1 MIKSVTVVNY
11 KGESIKMD
19 LFHPESSG
27 FIIIKIDGI
36 GPGKATVTKND
47 SKVYDGGTI
56 TSARLPSRNIKMEI
70 QFLWVNSI
78 EDVRH
83 KSYKYFPLKKPI
95 TLIFETDTRI
105 VEIEGVVE
113 SNEPDIFSSE
123 ESTNIS
129 IICPDP
135 YFYASG
141 DNARTKTDFS
151 GINPMFEIP
160 EGTGYSNESL
170 EDALTEISTV
180 FVQSER
186 GITNYGEVDIG
197 VVISVKPLDNVTGT
211 LTIANITMNQS
222 MSFNLDKIKDIM
234 ENGVALNKEFKLGDE
249 LIINT
254 LRGKKSVTLVREG
267 KNYNALSCIDTRTDW
282 IYLTSGENTFTY
294 YLSGE
299 GIEDLQFSV
308 TNSILYEGV

>member
-1 MIKSVTVVNY
+1 MIKSVTAVNF

-95 TLIFETDTRI
+95 TLIFETDTRT

-141 DNARTKTDFS
+141 ENTRSKTEFS
-151 GINPMFEIP
+151 GINAMFEIP
-160 EGTGYSNESL
+160 SDTGYSNESL
-170 EDALTEISTV
+170 TEALTEISTLY
-180 FVQSER
+180 VQSER
-186 GITNYGEVDIG
+186 GIMNHGEVDIG
-197 VVISVKPLDNVTGT
+197 VVISIKPLAIVKGILTISNVTLGQ
-211 LTIANITMNQS
+211 N
-222 MSFNLDKIKDIM
+222 MSFDLNKIKTIT
-234 ENGVALNKEFKLGDE
+234 ENDFHLGDE
-249 LIINT
+249 LVINT
-254 LRGKKSVTLVREG
+254 LRGKKSVTLIREG

-282 IYLTSGENTFTY
+282 IYLTSGVNTFTY
-294 YLSGE
+294 YLDGE

>member
-1 MIKSVTVVNY
+1 MIKSVTAVNF

-95 TLIFETDTRI
+95 TLIFETDTRT

-141 DNARTKTDFS
+141 ENARSKTEFS
-151 GINPMFEIP
+151 GINAMFEIP
-160 EGTGYSNESL
+160 SDAGYSNESL
-170 EDALTEISTV
+170 TEALTEISTLYI
-180 FVQSER
+180 QSER
-186 GITNYGEVDIG
+186 GIMNYGEVDIG
-197 VVISVKPLDNVTGT
+197 VVISIKPLAIVKGILTISNVTLGQ
-211 LTIANITMNQS
+211 N
-222 MSFNLDKIKDIM
+222 MSFDLNKIKTITEQD
-234 ENGVALNKEFKLGDE
+234 FHLGDE
-249 LIINT
+249 LVINT

-294 YLSGE
+294 YLDGE

>member
-1 MIKSVTVVNY
+1 MIKSVTAVNF

-95 TLIFETDTRI
+95 KLIFETDTRT

-141 DNARTKTDFS
+141 ENARSKTEFS
-151 GINPMFEIP
+151 GINAMFEIP
-160 EGTGYSNESL
+160 SNVGYSNESL
-170 EDALTEISTV
+170 TEALTEISTLYI
-180 FVQSER
+180 QSER
-186 GITNYGEVDIG
+186 GIMNYGEVDIG
-197 VVISVKPLDNVTGT
+197 VVISIKPLAIVKGILTISNVTLGQ
-211 LTIANITMNQS
+211 N
-222 MSFNLDKIKDIM
+222 MSFDLNKIKTITEQD
-234 ENGVALNKEFKLGDE
+234 FHLGDE
-249 LIINT
+249 LVINT

-294 YLSGE
+294 YLDGE

>member
-1 MIKSVTVVNY
+1 MIKSVTAVNF

-95 TLIFETDTRI
+95 TLIFETDTRT

-141 DNARTKTDFS
+141 ENARSKTEFS
-151 GINPMFEIP
+151 GINAVFEIP
-160 EGTGYSNESL
+160 SDTGYSNESL
-170 EDALTEISTV
+170 TEALTEISTLY
-180 FVQSER
+180 VQSER
-186 GITNYGEVDIG
+186 GIMNYGEVDIG
-197 VVISVKPLDNVTGT
+197 VVISVKPLAIVKGI
-211 LTIANITMNQS
+211 LTISNITLGQN
-222 MSFNLDKIKDIM
+222 MSFDLNKIKTIT
-234 ENGVALNKEFKLGDE
+234 ENDFHLGDE
-249 LIINT
+249 LVINT

-294 YLSGE
+294 YLDGE

>member
-1 MIKSVTVVNY
+1 MIKSVTAVNF

-36 GPGKATVTKND
+36 GPGKASVTKND

-56 TSARLPSRNIKMEI
+56 TSARLPSRNITMEI

-95 TLIFETDTRI
+95 TLIFETDTRT

-141 DNARTKTDFS
+141 ENARSKTEFS
-151 GINPMFEIP
+151 GINPLFELPSDI
-160 EGTGYSNESL
+160 GYSNESL
-170 EDALTEISTV
+170 TEALTEISALY
-180 FVQSER
+180 VQSER
-186 GITNYGEVDIG
+186 GIMNYGEVDIG
-197 VVISVKPLDNVTGT
+197 VVISIKPLAIVKGILTISNVTLGQ
-211 LTIANITMNQS
+211 N
-222 MSFNLDKIKDIM
+222 MSFDLNKIKTITEQD
-234 ENGVALNKEFKLGDE
+234 FHLGDE
-249 LIINT
+249 LVINT

-294 YLSGE
+294 YLDGE

>member
-1 MIKSVTVVNY
+1 MIKSVTAVNF

-95 TLIFETDTRI
+95 TLIFETDTRT

-141 DNARTKTDFS
+141 ENARSKTEFS
-151 GINPMFEIP
+151 GINAMFEIP
-160 EGTGYSNESL
+160 SDTGYSNESL
-170 EDALTEISTV
+170 TEALTEISTLY
-180 FVQSER
+180 VQSER
-186 GITNYGEVDIG
+186 GIMNYGEVDIG
-197 VVISVKPLDNVTGT
+197 VVISIKPLAIVKGILTISNVTLGQ
-211 LTIANITMNQS
+211 N
-222 MSFNLDKIKDIM
+222 MSFDLNKIKTIT
-234 ENGVALNKEFKLGDE
+234 ENDFHLGDE
-249 LIINT
+249 LVINT

-294 YLSGE
+294 YLDGE

>member
-1 MIKSVTVVNY
+1 MIKSVTAVNF

-83 KSYKYFPLKKPI
+83 KTYKYFPLKKPI
-95 TLIFETDTRI
+95 TLIFETDTRT

-141 DNARTKTDFS
+141 ENARSRTEFS
-151 GINPMFEIP
+151 GINPLFEIP
-160 EGTGYSNESL
+160 SDIGYSNESL
-170 EDALTEISTV
+170 TEALTEISALY
-180 FVQSER
+180 VQSER
-186 GITNYGEVDIG
+186 GIMNYGEVDIG
-197 VVISVKPLDNVTGT
+197 VVISIKPLAIVKGILTISNVTLGQ
-211 LTIANITMNQS
+211 N
-222 MSFNLDKIKDIM
+222 MSFDLNKIKTIT
-234 ENGVALNKEFKLGDE
+234 ENDFHLGDE
-249 LIINT
+249 LVINT

-294 YLSGE
+294 YLDGE

>member
-1 MIKSVTVVNY
+1 MIKSVTAVNF

-70 QFLWVNSI
+70 KFLWVNSI

-95 TLIFETDTRI
+95 TLIFETDTRT

-141 DNARTKTDFS
+141 ENARSKIEFS
-151 GINPMFEIP
+151 GIDAMFEIP
-160 EGTGYSNESL
+160 SDTGYSNESL
-170 EDALTEISTV
+170 TEALTEISTLYI
-180 FVQSER
+180 QSER
-186 GITNYGEVDIG
+186 GIMNYGEVDIG
-197 VVISVKPLDNVTGT
+197 VVISIKPLAIVKGV
-211 LTIANITMNQS
+211 LTISNITLGQN
-222 MSFNLDKIKDIM
+222 MSFDLNKIKNIT
-234 ENGVALNKEFKLGDE
+234 ENDFHLGDE
-249 LIINT
+249 LVINT

-294 YLSGE
+294 YLDGD

>member
-1 MIKSVTVVNY
+1 MIKSVTAVNF

-95 TLIFETDTRI
+95 TLIFETDTRT

-141 DNARTKTDFS
+141 ENARSKTEFS
-151 GINPMFEIP
+151 GINAMFEIP
-160 EGTGYSNESL
+160 SDTGYSNESL
-170 EDALTEISTV
+170 TEALTEISTLY
-180 FVQSER
+180 VQSER
-186 GITNYGEVDIG
+186 GIMNYGEVDIG
-197 VVISVKPLDNVTGT
+197 VVISIKPLAIVKGILTISNVTLGQ
-211 LTIANITMNQS
+211 N
-222 MSFNLDKIKDIM
+222 MSFDLNKIKTITEQD
-234 ENGVALNKEFKLGDE
+234 FHLGDE
-249 LIINT
+249 LVINT

-294 YLSGE
+294 YLDGE

>member
-1 MIKSVTVVNY
+1 MIKSVTAVNF

-95 TLIFETDTRI
+95 TLIFETDTRT

-141 DNARTKTDFS
+141 ENARSRTEFS
-151 GINPMFEIP
+151 GINPLFEIP
-160 EGTGYSNESL
+160 SNIGYSNESL
-170 EDALTEISTV
+170 TEALTEISALY
-180 FVQSER
+180 VQSER
-186 GITNYGEVDIG
+186 GIMNYGEVDIG
-197 VVISVKPLDNVTGT
+197 VVISIKPLAIVKGILTISNVTLGQ
-211 LTIANITMNQS
+211 N
-222 MSFNLDKIKDIM
+222 MSFDLNKIKTIT
-234 ENGVALNKEFKLGDE
+234 ENDFHLGDE
-249 LIINT
+249 LVINT

-267 KNYNALSCIDTRTDW
+267 KNYNALSCIDTKTDW

-294 YLSGE
+294 YLDGE

>member
-1 MIKSVTVVNY
+1 MIKSVTAVNF

-95 TLIFETDTRI
+95 TLIFETDTRT

-141 DNARTKTDFS
+141 ENARSKTEFS
-151 GINPMFEIP
+151 GINAMFEIP
-160 EGTGYSNESL
+160 SDTGYSNESL
-170 EDALTEISTV
+170 TEALTEISTLYI
-180 FVQSER
+180 QSER
-186 GITNYGEVDIG
+186 GIMNYGEVDIG
-197 VVISVKPLDNVTGT
+197 VVISIKPLAVVKGILTISNVTLGQ
-211 LTIANITMNQS
+211 N
-222 MSFNLDKIKDIM
+222 MSFDLNKIKTITEQD
-234 ENGVALNKEFKLGDE
+234 FHLGDE

-254 LRGKKSVTLVREG
+254 LRGKKSVILVREG

-294 YLSGE
+294 YLDGE

>member
-1 MIKSVTVVNY
+1 MIKSVTAVNF

-83 KSYKYFPLKKPI
+83 KTYKYFPLKKPI
-95 TLIFETDTRI
+95 ILIFETDTRT

-141 DNARTKTDFS
+141 ENARSRTEFS

-160 EGTGYSNESL
+160 SDIGYSNESL
-170 EDALTEISTV
+170 TEALTEISALY
-180 FVQSER
+180 VQSER
-186 GITNYGEVDIG
+186 GIMNYGEVDIG
-197 VVISVKPLDNVTGT
+197 VVISIKPLAIVKGI
-211 LTIANITMNQS
+211 LTISNITLGHN
-222 MSFNLDKIKDIM
+222 MSFDLNKIKTITEQD
-234 ENGVALNKEFKLGDE
+234 FHLGDE
-249 LIINT
+249 LVINT

-294 YLSGE
+294 YLDGE

>member
-1 MIKSVTVVNY
+1 MIKSVTAVNF

-95 TLIFETDTRI
+95 TLIFETDTRT

-141 DNARTKTDFS
+141 ENARSKTEFS
-151 GINPMFEIP
+151 GINAMFEIP
-160 EGTGYSNESL
+160 SDTGYSNESL
-170 EDALTEISTV
+170 IEALTEISTLY
-180 FVQSER
+180 VQSER
-186 GITNYGEVDIG
+186 GIMNHGEVDIG
-197 VVISVKPLDNVTGT
+197 VVISIKPLAIVKGILTISNVTLGQ
-211 LTIANITMNQS
+211 N
-222 MSFNLDKIKDIM
+222 MSFDLNKIKTIT
-234 ENGVALNKEFKLGDE
+234 ENDFHLGDE
-249 LIINT
+249 LVINT

-294 YLSGE
+294 YLDGE

>member
-1 MIKSVTVVNY
+1 MIKSVTAVNF

-27 FIIIKIDGI
+27 FVIIKIDGI

-83 KSYKYFPLKKPI
+83 KTYKYFPLKKPI
-95 TLIFETDTRI
+95 TLIFETDTRT

-141 DNARTKTDFS
+141 ENARSKTEFS
-151 GINPMFEIP
+151 GINAMFEIP
-160 EGTGYSNESL
+160 SDTGYSNESL
-170 EDALTEISTV
+170 TEALTEISTLY
-180 FVQSER
+180 VQSER
-186 GITNYGEVDIG
+186 GIMNYGEVDIG
-197 VVISVKPLDNVTGT
+197 VVISVKPLAIVKGILTISNVTLGQ
-211 LTIANITMNQS
+211 N
-222 MSFNLDKIKDIM
+222 MSFDLNKIKTITEQD
-234 ENGVALNKEFKLGDE
+234 FHLGDE

-267 KNYNALSCIDTRTDW
+267 KNYNTLSCIDTRTDW

-294 YLSGE
+294 YLDGE

>member
-1 MIKSVTVVNY
+1 MIKSVTAVNF

-83 KSYKYFPLKKPI
+83 KTYKYFPLKKPI
-95 TLIFETDTRI
+95 TLIFETDTRT

-141 DNARTKTDFS
+141 ENARSKTEFS
-151 GINPMFEIP
+151 GINAMFEIP
-160 EGTGYSNESL
+160 SDTGYSNESL
-170 EDALTEISTV
+170 TEALTEISTLY
-180 FVQSER
+180 VQSER
-186 GITNYGEVDIG
+186 GIMNHGEVDIG
-197 VVISVKPLDNVTGT
+197 VVISIKPLAIVKGILTISNVTLGQ
-211 LTIANITMNQS
+211 N
-222 MSFNLDKIKDIM
+222 MSFDLNKIKTITEQD
-234 ENGVALNKEFKLGDE
+234 FHLGDE
-249 LIINT
+249 LVINT
-254 LRGKKSVTLVREG
+254 LRGKKSVTLIREG

-294 YLSGE
+294 YLDGE

>member
-1 MIKSVTVVNY
+1 MIKSVTAVNF

-95 TLIFETDTRI
+95 TLIFETDTRT

-141 DNARTKTDFS
+141 ENARSKTEFS
-151 GINPMFEIP
+151 GINAVFEIP
-160 EGTGYSNESL
+160 YDTGYSNESL
-170 EDALTEISTV
+170 TEALTEISTLY
-180 FVQSER
+180 VQSER
-186 GITNYGEVDIG
+186 GIMNYGEVDIG
-197 VVISVKPLDNVTGT
+197 VVISVKPLAIVKGILTISNVTLGQ
-211 LTIANITMNQS
+211 N
-222 MSFNLDKIKDIM
+222 MSFDLNKIKTITEQD
-234 ENGVALNKEFKLGDE
+234 FHLGDE
-249 LIINT
+249 LVINT
-254 LRGKKSVTLVREG
+254 LRGKKSVTLIREG

-294 YLSGE
+294 YLDGE

>member
-1 MIKSVTVVNY
+1 MIKSVTAVNF

-19 LFHPESSG
+19 LFNPESSG

-95 TLIFETDTRI
+95 TLIFETDTRT

-141 DNARTKTDFS
+141 GNARSKTEFS
-151 GINPMFEIP
+151 GINAMFEIP
-160 EGTGYSNESL
+160 SNAGYSNESL
-170 EDALTEISTV
+170 TEALTEISTLYI
-180 FVQSER
+180 QSER
-186 GITNYGEVDIG
+186 GIMNYGEVDIG
-197 VVISVKPLDNVTGT
+197 VVISIKPLAVVKGILTISNVTLGQ
-211 LTIANITMNQS
+211 N
-222 MSFNLDKIKDIM
+222 MSFNLNKIKTITEQD
-234 ENGVALNKEFKLGDE
+234 FHLGDE

-294 YLSGE
+294 YLDGE

>member
-1 MIKSVTVVNY
+1 MIKSVTAINF

-36 GPGKATVTKND
+36 GPGKATVTKSD

-83 KSYKYFPLKKPI
+83 KTYKYFPLKKPI
-95 TLIFETDTRI
+95 TLIFETDTRT

-141 DNARTKTDFS
+141 ENARSKTEFS
-151 GINPMFEIP
+151 GINPLFEIP
-160 EGTGYSNESL
+160 YDTGYSNESL
-170 EDALTEISTV
+170 TEALTEISTLY
-180 FVQSER
+180 VQSER
-186 GITNYGEVDIG
+186 GIMNYGEVDVG
-197 VVISVKPLDNVTGT
+197 VVISIKPLAIVKGV
-211 LTIANITMNQS
+211 LTISNITLGQN
-222 MSFNLDKIKDIM
+222 MSFDLNKIKTIT
-234 ENGVALNKEFKLGDE
+234 ENDFHLGDE
-249 LIINT
+249 LVINT
-254 LRGKKSVTLVREG
+254 LRGKKSVTLIREG

-294 YLSGE
+294 YLDGE

>member
-1 MIKSVTVVNY
+1 MIKSVTAVNF

-95 TLIFETDTRI
+95 TLIFETDTRT

-141 DNARTKTDFS
+141 ENARSRTEFS
-151 GINPMFEIP
+151 GINPLFEIP
-160 EGTGYSNESL
+160 SDTGYSNESL
-170 EDALTEISTV
+170 TEALTEISALY
-180 FVQSER
+180 VQSER
-186 GITNYGEVDIG
+186 GIMNYGEVDIG
-197 VVISVKPLDNVTGT
+197 VVISIKPLAIVKGILTISNVTLGQ
-211 LTIANITMNQS
+211 N
-222 MSFNLDKIKDIM
+222 MSFDLNKIKTIT
-234 ENGVALNKEFKLGDE
+234 ENDFHLGDE
-249 LIINT
+249 LVINT
-254 LRGKKSVTLVREG
+254 LRGKKSVTLAREG

-294 YLSGE
+294 YLDGE

>member
-1 MIKSVTVVNY
+1 MIKSVTAVNF

-95 TLIFETDTRI
+95 TLIFETDTRT

-141 DNARTKTDFS
+141 KNARSRTEFS
-151 GINPMFEIP
+151 GINPLFEIP
-160 EGTGYSNESL
+160 SDTGYSNESL
-170 EDALTEISTV
+170 TEALTEISALY
-180 FVQSER
+180 VQSER
-186 GITNYGEVDIG
+186 GIMNYGEVDIG
-197 VVISVKPLDNVTGT
+197 VVISIKPLAIVKGILTISNVTLGQ
-211 LTIANITMNQS
+211 N
-222 MSFNLDKIKDIM
+222 MSFDLNKIKTITEHD
-234 ENGVALNKEFKLGDE
+234 FHLGDE
-249 LIINT
+249 LVINT
-254 LRGKKSVTLVREG
+254 LRGKKSVTLIREG

-294 YLSGE
+294 YLNGE

>member
-1 MIKSVTVVNY
+1 MIKSVTAVNF

-95 TLIFETDTRI
+95 TLIFETDTRT

-141 DNARTKTDFS
+141 ENARSKTEFS
-151 GINPMFEIP
+151 GINAMFEIP
-160 EGTGYSNESL
+160 SDAGYSNESL
-170 EDALTEISTV
+170 TEALTEISTLY
-180 FVQSER
+180 VQSER
-186 GITNYGEVDIG
+186 GIMNYGEVDIG
-197 VVISVKPLDNVTGT
+197 VVISIKPLAVVKGILTISNVTLGQ
-211 LTIANITMNQS
+211 N
-222 MSFNLDKIKDIM
+222 MSFDLNKIKTITGQD
-234 ENGVALNKEFKLGDE
+234 FHLGDE

-294 YLSGE
+294 YLDGE

>member
-1 MIKSVTVVNY
+1 MIKSVTAVNF

-47 SKVYDGGTI
+47 SKIYDGGTI

-95 TLIFETDTRI
+95 TLIFETDTRT

-141 DNARTKTDFS
+141 ESARSKTEFS
-151 GINPMFEIP
+151 GINAMFEIP
-160 EGTGYSNESL
+160 SNTGYSNESL
-170 EDALTEISTV
+170 TEALTEISTLY
-180 FVQSER
+180 VQSER
-186 GITNYGEVDIG
+186 GIMNHGEVDIG
-197 VVISVKPLDNVTGT
+197 VVISIKPLAIVKGILTISNVTLGQ
-211 LTIANITMNQS
+211 N
-222 MSFNLDKIKDIM
+222 MSFDLNKIKTIT
-234 ENGVALNKEFKLGDE
+234 ENDFHLGDE
-249 LIINT
+249 LVINT
-254 LRGKKSVTLVREG
+254 LRGRKSVTLVREG

-294 YLSGE
+294 YLDGE

>member
-1 MIKSVTVVNY
+1 MIKSVTAVNF

-83 KSYKYFPLKKPI
+83 KSYKYFPLKKPL
-95 TLIFETDTRI
+95 TLIFETDTRT

-141 DNARTKTDFS
+141 ENARSRTEFS
-151 GINPMFEIP
+151 GINAMFEIP
-160 EGTGYSNESL
+160 SDAGYSNESL
-170 EDALTEISTV
+170 TEALTEISALY
-180 FVQSER
+180 VQSER
-186 GITNYGEVDIG
+186 GIMNYGEVDIG
-197 VVISVKPLDNVTGT
+197 VVISIKPLAIVKGILTISNVTLGQ
-211 LTIANITMNQS
+211 N
-222 MSFNLDKIKDIM
+222 MSFDLNKIKTITEQD
-234 ENGVALNKEFKLGDE
+234 FHLGDE
-249 LIINT
+249 LVINT

-294 YLSGE
+294 YLDGE

>member
-1 MIKSVTVVNY
+1 MIKSVTAVNF

-70 QFLWVNSI
+70 EFLWVNSI

-95 TLIFETDTRI
+95 TLIFETDTRT

-141 DNARTKTDFS
+141 ENARSKIEFS
-151 GINPMFEIP
+151 GIDAMFEIP
-160 EGTGYSNESL
+160 SDTGYSNESL
-170 EDALTEISTV
+170 TEALTEISKLYI
-180 FVQSER
+180 QSER
-186 GITNYGEVDIG
+186 GIINYGEVDIG
-197 VVISVKPLDNVTGT
+197 VIISIKPLAIVKGI
-211 LTIANITMNQS
+211 LTISNITLGQN
-222 MSFNLDKIKDIM
+222 MSFDLNKIKTIT
-234 ENGVALNKEFKLGDE
+234 ENDFHLGDE
-249 LIINT
+249 LVINT

-294 YLSGE
+294 YLDGD

>member
-1 MIKSVTVVNY
+1 MIKSVTAINF

-95 TLIFETDTRI
+95 TLIFETDTRT

-141 DNARTKTDFS
+141 ENARSRTEFS

-160 EGTGYSNESL
+160 SDIGYSNESL
-170 EDALTEISTV
+170 TEALTEISALY
-180 FVQSER
+180 VQSER
-186 GITNYGEVDIG
+186 GIMNYGEVDIG
-197 VVISVKPLDNVTGT
+197 VVISIKPLAIVKGI
-211 LTIANITMNQS
+211 LTISNITLGQN
-222 MSFNLDKIKDIM
+222 MSFDLNKIKTIT
-234 ENGVALNKEFKLGDE
+234 ENDFHLGDE
-249 LIINT
+249 LVINT

-294 YLSGE
+294 YLDGE

>member
-1 MIKSVTVVNY
+1 MIKSVTAVNF

-83 KSYKYFPLKKPI
+83 KTYKYFPLKKPI
-95 TLIFETDTRI
+95 TLIFETDTRT

-141 DNARTKTDFS
+141 ENARSRTEFS
-151 GINPMFEIP
+151 GINPLFEIP
-160 EGTGYSNESL
+160 SDIGYSNESIT
-170 EDALTEISTV
+170 EALTEISALY
-180 FVQSER
+180 VQSER
-186 GITNYGEVDIG
+186 GIMNYGEVDIG
-197 VVISVKPLDNVTGT
+197 VVISIKPLAIVKGI
-211 LTIANITMNQS
+211 LTISNITLGQN
-222 MSFNLDKIKDIM
+222 MSFDLNKIKTIT
-234 ENGVALNKEFKLGDE
+234 ENDFHLGDE
-249 LIINT
+249 LVINT

-294 YLSGE
+294 YLDGE

>member
-1 MIKSVTVVNY
+1 MIKSVTAVNF

-95 TLIFETDTRI
+95 TLIFETDTRT
-105 VEIEGVVE
+105 VEIEGIVE

-141 DNARTKTDFS
+141 ENARSKTEFS
-151 GINPMFEIP
+151 GINAMFEIP
-160 EGTGYSNESL
+160 SDTGYSNESL
-170 EDALTEISTV
+170 TEALTEISTLY
-180 FVQSER
+180 VQSER
-186 GITNYGEVDIG
+186 GIMNHGEVDIG
-197 VVISVKPLDNVTGT
+197 VVISIKPLAIVKGILTISNVTLGQ
-211 LTIANITMNQS
+211 N
-222 MSFNLDKIKDIM
+222 MSFDLNKIKTIT
-234 ENGVALNKEFKLGDE
+234 ENDFHLGDE
-249 LIINT
+249 LVINT

-294 YLSGE
+294 YLDGE

>member
-1 MIKSVTVVNY
+1 MIKSVTAINF

-27 FIIIKIDGI
+27 FIIIKIDGM
-36 GPGKATVTKND
+36 GPGKATVTKSD

-83 KSYKYFPLKKPI
+83 KSYKYFPLKKPV
-95 TLIFETDTRI
+95 TLIFETDTRT

-141 DNARTKTDFS
+141 ENVRSKTEFS
-151 GINPMFEIP
+151 GINPVFEIP
-160 EGTGYSNESL
+160 SDTGYSNESL
-170 EDALTEISTV
+170 TEALTEISTLY
-180 FVQSER
+180 VQSER
-186 GITNYGEVDIG
+186 GIMNYGEVDVG
-197 VVISVKPLDNVTGT
+197 VVISIKPLAIVKGILTISNVTLGQ
-211 LTIANITMNQS
+211 N
-222 MSFNLDKIKDIM
+222 MSFDLNKIKSITKND
-234 ENGVALNKEFKLGDE
+234 FHLGDE
-249 LIINT
+249 LVINT
-254 LRGKKSVTLVREG
+254 LRGKKSVTLIREG

-294 YLSGE
+294 YLDGE

>member
-1 MIKSVTVVNY
+1 MIKSVTAVNF

-70 QFLWVNSI
+70 EFLWVNSI

-95 TLIFETDTRI
+95 TLIFETDTRT

-141 DNARTKTDFS
+141 DNARSKTDFS

-160 EGTGYSNESL
+160 SDTGYSNESL
-170 EDALTEISTV
+170 TDALTEISTV

-186 GITNYGEVDIG
+186 GIMNYGEVDIG
-197 VVISVKPLDNVTGT
+197 VVISIKPLAIVKGV
-211 LTIANITMNQS
+211 LTISNITLGQN
-222 MSFNLDKIKDIM
+222 MSFDLNKIKTIT
-234 ENGVALNKEFKLGDE
+234 ENDFHIGDE
-249 LIINT
+249 LVINT

-282 IYLTSGENTFTY
+282 IHLTSGEKTFTY
-294 YLSGE
+294 YLDGD

>member
-1 MIKSVTVVNY
+1 MIKSVTAVNF

-95 TLIFETDTRI
+95 TLIFETDTRT

-141 DNARTKTDFS
+141 ENARSKTEFS
-151 GINPMFEIP
+151 GINAMFEIP
-160 EGTGYSNESL
+160 SNVGYSNESL
-170 EDALTEISTV
+170 TEALTEISTLYIR
-180 FVQSER
+180 SER
-186 GITNYGEVDIG
+186 GIMNYGEVDIG
-197 VVISVKPLDNVTGT
+197 VVISIKPLAIVKGILTISNVTLGQ
-211 LTIANITMNQS
+211 N
-222 MSFNLDKIKDIM
+222 MSFDLNKIKTITEQD
-234 ENGVALNKEFKLGDE
+234 FHLGDE
-249 LIINT
+249 LVINT

-267 KNYNALSCIDTRTDW
+267 KNYNALSCIDTRTNW

-294 YLSGE
+294 YLDGE

>member
-1 MIKSVTVVNY
+1 MIKSVTAVNF

-83 KSYKYFPLKKPI
+83 KTYKYFPLKKPI
-95 TLIFETDTRI
+95 TLIFETDTRT

-141 DNARTKTDFS
+141 ENARSRTEFS

-160 EGTGYSNESL
+160 SDIGYSNESL
-170 EDALTEISTV
+170 TEALTEISALY
-180 FVQSER
+180 VQSER
-186 GITNYGEVDIG
+186 GIMNYGEVDIG
-197 VVISVKPLDNVTGT
+197 VVISVKPLAIVKGILTISNVTLGQ
-211 LTIANITMNQS
+211 N
-222 MSFNLDKIKDIM
+222 MSFDLNKIKTITEQD
-234 ENGVALNKEFKLGDE
+234 FHLGDE

-294 YLSGE
+294 YLDGE

>member
-1 MIKSVTVVNY
+1 MIKSVTAVNF

-83 KSYKYFPLKKPI
+83 KTYKYFPLKKPI
-95 TLIFETDTRI
+95 TLIFETDTRT

-141 DNARTKTDFS
+141 ENARSRTEFS
-151 GINPMFEIP
+151 GINPLFEISSD
-160 EGTGYSNESL
+160 TGYSNESL
-170 EDALTEISTV
+170 TEALTEISALY
-180 FVQSER
+180 VQSER
-186 GITNYGEVDIG
+186 GIMNYGEVDIG
-197 VVISVKPLDNVTGT
+197 VVISIKPLAIVKGI
-211 LTIANITMNQS
+211 LTISNITLGQN
-222 MSFNLDKIKDIM
+222 MSFDLNKIKTIT
-234 ENGVALNKEFKLGDE
+234 ENDFHLGDE
-249 LIINT
+249 LVINT

-294 YLSGE
+294 YLNGE

>member
-1 MIKSVTVVNY
+1 MIKSVTAVNF

-70 QFLWVNSI
+70 EFLWVNSI

-95 TLIFETDTRI
+95 TLIFETDTRT

-135 YFYASG
+135 YFYSSG
-141 DNARTKTDFS
+141 DNARSKTDFS

-160 EGTGYSNESL
+160 SDTGYSNESL
-170 EDALTEISTV
+170 TDALTEISTV

-186 GITNYGEVDIG
+186 GIMNYGEVDIG
-197 VVISVKPLDNVTGT
+197 VVISIKPLAIVKGV
-211 LTIANITMNQS
+211 LTISNITLGQN
-222 MSFNLDKIKDIM
+222 MSFDLNKIKTIT
-234 ENGVALNKEFKLGDE
+234 ENDFHIGDE
-249 LIINT
+249 LVINT

-294 YLSGE
+294 YLDGD

>member
-1 MIKSVTVVNY
+1 MIKSVTAVNF

-83 KSYKYFPLKKPI
+83 KSYKYFPLKKPL
-95 TLIFETDTRI
+95 TLIFETDTRT

-141 DNARTKTDFS
+141 ENARSKTEFS
-151 GINPMFEIP
+151 GINAVFEIP
-160 EGTGYSNESL
+160 SDIGYSNESL
-170 EDALTEISTV
+170 TEALTEISTLY
-180 FVQSER
+180 VQSER
-186 GITNYGEVDIG
+186 GIMNYGEVDIG
-197 VVISVKPLDNVTGT
+197 VVISIKPLAIVKGILTISNVTLGQ
-211 LTIANITMNQS
+211 N
-222 MSFNLDKIKDIM
+222 MSFDLNKIKTIT
-234 ENGVALNKEFKLGDE
+234 ENDFHLGDE
-249 LIINT
+249 LVINT

-294 YLSGE
+294 YLDGE

>member
-1 MIKSVTVVNY
+1 MIKSVTAVNF

-47 SKVYDGGTI
+47 SKVYDGGSI

-70 QFLWVNSI
+70 QFLWINSI

-95 TLIFETDTRI
+95 TLIFETDTRT

-141 DNARTKTDFS
+141 ENARSRTEFS
-151 GINPMFEIP
+151 GINPLFEISSD
-160 EGTGYSNESL
+160 TGYSNESL
-170 EDALTEISTV
+170 TEALTEISTLY
-180 FVQSER
+180 VQSER
-186 GITNYGEVDIG
+186 GIMNYGEVDIG
-197 VVISVKPLDNVTGT
+197 IVISIKPLAIVKGILTISNVTLGQ
-211 LTIANITMNQS
+211 N
-222 MSFNLDKIKDIM
+222 MSFDLNKIKTIT
-234 ENGVALNKEFKLGDE
+234 ENDFHLGDE
-249 LIINT
+249 LVINT

-294 YLSGE
+294 YLNGE

>member
-1 MIKSVTVVNY
+1 MIKSVTAVNF

-83 KSYKYFPLKKPI
+83 KTYKYFPLKKPI
-95 TLIFETDTRI
+95 TLIFETDTRT

-141 DNARTKTDFS
+141 ENARSRTEFS
-151 GINPMFEIP
+151 GINPLFEIP
-160 EGTGYSNESL
+160 SDTGYSNESL
-170 EDALTEISTV
+170 TEALTEISTLY
-180 FVQSER
+180 VQSER
-186 GITNYGEVDIG
+186 GIMNYGEVDIG
-197 VVISVKPLDNVTGT
+197 VVISIKPLAVVKGI
-211 LTIANITMNQS
+211 LTISNITLGQN
-222 MSFNLDKIKDIM
+222 MSFDLSKIKTITEHD
-234 ENGVALNKEFKLGDE
+234 FHLGDE
-249 LIINT
+249 LVINT

-294 YLSGE
+294 YLNGE

>member
-1 MIKSVTVVNY
+1 MIKSVTAVNF

-83 KSYKYFPLKKPI
+83 KTYKYFPLKKPI
-95 TLIFETDTRI
+95 KLIFETDTRT

-141 DNARTKTDFS
+141 ENARSRTEFS
-151 GINPMFEIP
+151 GINPMFEI
-160 EGTGYSNESL
+160 TSDVGYSNESL
-170 EDALTEISTV
+170 TEALTEISALY
-180 FVQSER
+180 VQSER
-186 GITNYGEVDIG
+186 GIMNYGEVDIG
-197 VVISVKPLDNVTGT
+197 VVISIKPLAIVKGI
-211 LTIANITMNQS
+211 LTISNITLGQN
-222 MSFNLDKIKDIM
+222 MSFDLNKIKTIT
-234 ENGVALNKEFKLGDE
+234 ENDFHLGDE
-249 LIINT
+249 LVINT

-294 YLSGE
+294 YLDGE